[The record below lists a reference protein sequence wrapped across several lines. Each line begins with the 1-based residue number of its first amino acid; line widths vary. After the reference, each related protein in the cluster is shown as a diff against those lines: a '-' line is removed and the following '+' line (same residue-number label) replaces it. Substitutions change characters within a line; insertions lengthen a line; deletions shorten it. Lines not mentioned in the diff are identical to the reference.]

1 MFGWVMFQLDSL
13 TAIGNYTSAMLGFG
27 ASSLAESADLYYLSS
42 YALTFVIAILASLP
56 LGSRLFGKLPDKV
69 KRVAAPTLIVLAL
82 ILSTAYL
89 VDATYNPFIYFNF

>member
-1 MFGWVMFQLDSL
+1 
-13 TAIGNYTSAMLGFG
+13 MLGFG